1 MYNKAAKFLKKRF
14 DKFPEIAIILGTGL
28 GALADSLEDAV
39 IIDYRD
45 IPSFP
50 VSTVSG
56 HKGELAV
63 GRLFDVPV
71 AVLCGRTHYY
81 EGYSMRQ
88 LAIPVQTLCRMGV
101 KKLIITNASGGISE
115 KFYPGDV
122 VMITDHIKLC
132 AESPLTG
139 KNPSELGDRF
149 FDMSNAYDRDFQKSA
164 RAAAESCGIELKE
177 GVYAYM
183 AGPQFETPAEIR
195 ALKLLGADLVGMS
208 TVTEVI
214 TAAHCGIKT
223 LALSCVTNMAAGMPN
238 GGLNREIISDAEKL
252 GTERMT
258 MLIKEILCSSK

>member
-1 MYNKAAKFLKKRF
+1 MYNAAADFLKEKLNI
-14 DKFPEIAIILGTGL
+14 FPETAIILGTGL
-28 GALADSLEDAV
+28 GSVIDDIEDEV
-39 IIDYRD
+39 RIDYRD
-45 IPSFP
+45 IPNFP

-63 GRLFDVPV
+63 GKLFGVPV
-71 AVLCGRTHYY
+71 AALCGRTHYY

-88 LAIPVQTLCRMGV
+88 LAVPVQTLCKLGV
-101 KKLIITNASGGISE
+101 KRLIVTNASGGIND
-115 KFYPGDV
+115 KFQPGDI
-122 VMITDHIKLC
+122 VMITDHIKFC

-139 KNPSELGDRF
+139 ENPSELGERF
-149 FDMSNAYDRDFQKSA
+149 FDMTNAYDEDLQKTARESA
-164 RAAAESCGIELKE
+164 ERCGLALSE

-223 LALSCVTNMAAGMPN
+223 LALSCVTNMASGHIN
-238 GGLNREIISDAEKL
+238 GGLNRPVINDAEKV
-252 GTERMT
+252 GTEKMKR
-258 MLIKEILCSSK
+258 LLKEILKFM